1 MSKSRLLISIL
12 LTTWASAFAKDENP
26 ADYPLHVSVLSSAHE
41 TQFIYRG
48 TDCTSTGYGEI
59 TGVDTVTAR
68 VYTTCD
74 PNWAAQHYVFTE
86 MDVTSSDPTVANTVR
101 FLGQCA
107 DLNKGAGWA
116 KAIGVLG
123 NGMAAAGGTP
133 DQRDQ
138 ANRNA
143 RRAQP
148 VPPSSKC
155 VLFPGNYSGRF
166 ENGVLEVLLPGS
178 KKDKYDSVHYK
189 LTPVVMKQ

>member
-1 MSKSRLLISIL
+1 MTRTGLLLSVIL
-12 LTTWASAFAKDENP
+12 TAWASGFAKDKNS
-26 ADYPLHVSVLSSAHE
+26 ADYPLHVNVLSSAHE
-41 TQFIYRG
+41 TQFVYRG
-48 TDCTSTGYGEI
+48 TDCTSTAYGEI

-86 MDVTSSDPTVANTVR
+86 MDVTSPDPTIGNTVR

-107 DLNKGAGWA
+107 DLSKGAGWA
-116 KAIGVLG
+116 KGLG
-123 NGMAAAGGTP
+123 ALANGMAAAGGTP
-133 DQRDQ
+133 EQRET

-155 VLFPGNYSGRF
+155 NLLPGDYSGRF

-178 KKDKYDSVHYK
+178 KKDRYESVHYK
-189 LTPVVMKQ
+189 LTPVIMKQ

>member
-1 MSKSRLLISIL
+1 
-12 LTTWASAFAKDENP
+12 
-26 ADYPLHVSVLSSAHE
+26 
-41 TQFIYRG
+41 
-48 TDCTSTGYGEI
+48 
-59 TGVDTVTAR
+59 
-68 VYTTCD
+68 
-74 PNWAAQHYVFTE
+74 
-86 MDVTSSDPTVANTVR
+86 
-101 FLGQCA
+101 
-107 DLNKGAGWA
+107 
-116 KAIGVLG
+116 
-123 NGMAAAGGTP
+123 MAAAGGTP

-166 ENGVLEVLLPGS
+166 ENGILELLLPGS